1 MSNDI
6 LKNLTDSEQEKV
18 REAVQQL
25 LTNGAI
31 LRQDNRD
38 LYEWC
43 RTQRSIVDWFA
54 GIVGLKLQWEHENR
68 LVLALPQSPKLLR
81 RLRQDETLLALALW
95 YDFDR
100 AVKDDGRTPDDVSFS
115 VRQFNENL
123 STKFKDLKL
132 PHPTRMREILQLFER
147 KSLIRMQNTADPGGL
162 SETIIQILPTIRFV
176 IPFQALEEWER
187 TRDRYLECAG
197 EPEDNSDD
205 SED

>member
-6 LKNLTDSEQEKV
+6 RDLTDSEQEKL
-18 REAVQQL
+18 REVIQQL
-25 LTNGAI
+25 LTSGAL
-31 LRQDNRD
+31 LRHDNRD

-43 RTQRSIVDWFA
+43 WPKRLLIDSYA
-54 GIVGLKLQWEHENR
+54 GIVGLKLQWEHEYR
-68 LVLALPQSPKLLR
+68 LILALPQSPKLLR

-100 AVKDDGRTPDDVSFS
+100 AVKDDGQTPDDVSFS

-147 KSLIRMQNTADPGGL
+147 KSLLRLQNTADPGGL
-162 SETIIQILPTIRFV
+162 SEAIIQILPTIRFV
-176 IPFQALEEWER
+176 IPFPALEEWER
-187 TRDRYLECAG
+187 TRDRYLECTG
-197 EPEDNSDD
+197 EPEDDTND